1 MTRRS
6 SVWHPF
12 FQHATEPAPPCAISS
27 EGAYIHTGRGPL
39 LDAISSWWVVTHG
52 HNQPEIVQA
61 IRDTAGQLDQV
72 IFANVTHAP
81 AEDLAEALVAMTPKG
96 LDHVF
101 YSDSGSTAVE
111 VALKMALGYWRHE
124 GDGRHRIAVIEDSYH
139 GDTIGTMSVGERGV
153 FNAAYDPLMF
163 AVDRLPFPQG
173 DGAATLAAF
182 DALAASG
189 QMAALILEPLVL
201 GAGGMRMYGSSVL
214 AGLRGICDRHDVL
227 MIADEVMT
235 GWGRTGRLWA
245 CDHAGVA
252 PDILCTSKG
261 LTGGVIPL
269 AATLASARIF
279 DAHRSGDRRR
289 TFYHSSSYTANPIAC
304 AAALAQ
310 VRLWQSSPMQARLDE
325 LGAMQAR
332 HLAALAGDPRFEN
345 PRQCGTIAAI
355 DLKVPK
361 GGYLSE
367 VGPRMRAH
375 VMAEGVLLRPL
386 GNTVYVLPPYCV
398 TPDDLDQAWGAV
410 ASFQV

>member
-1 MTRRS
+1 MS
-6 SVWHPF
+6 AVWHPF
-12 FQHATEPAPPCAISS
+12 FQHGTEPAPPRAVGTQ
-27 EGAYIHTGRGPL
+27 GAFIQTDRGPL
-39 LDAISSWWVVTHG
+39 LDGISSWWVVTHG
-52 HNQPEIVQA
+52 HNQPEIVEA
-61 IRDTAGQLDQV
+61 IRETAGRLDQV
-72 IFANVTHAP
+72 IFAGLTHAP
-81 AEDLAEALVAMTPKG
+81 AEELAEALVAMTPAG

-163 AVDRLPFPQG
+163 GVDRLPFPDG

-182 DALAASG
+182 EALAASG
-189 QMAALILEPLVL
+189 RMAAIILEPLVL
-201 GAGGMRMYGSSVL
+201 GAGGMRMYSAAVL
-214 AGLRGICDRHDVL
+214 AGLRTICDRHDVM

-261 LTGGVIPL
+261 LTGGVVPL
-269 AATLASARIF
+269 AATLASGRIF
-279 DAHRSGDRRR
+279 EAHRSTDRRR

-310 VRLWQSSPMQARLDE
+310 VRLWQASPMQARLDA
-325 LGAMQAR
+325 LTAMQAER
-332 HLAALAGDPRFEN
+332 LAGLDGRFTN
-345 PRQCGTIAAI
+345 IRQCGTIAAA
-355 DLKVPK
+355 DLVVPQ

-375 VMAEGVLLRPL
+375 CMDRGVLLRPL

-398 TPDDLDQAWGAV
+398 TGDDLDAAWGAV
-410 ASFQV
+410 TSFQV